1 MKSEPEKIQLPDHD
15 YSKKWWSMLAV
26 GMSVFMGT
34 LDMSIVNVSLPTLV
48 KQLHTDFPTIQWVIL
63 GYVLVVT
70 SLMLGVAR
78 LGDMYSKKT
87 LFIWGIIVFTIGSL
101 LCGTSPGVSWL
112 IAFRV
117 IQGFGAV
124 IMQALG
130 AAIIVEIFPPYE
142 RGRAMGLIGTTVSIG
157 IATGPALGGL
167 IIGLIGWRWIFLIN
181 VPVGVI
187 TLSATI
193 NLVPS
198 FSPRERNQ
206 RFDLIGA
213 LIMLVTLL
221 CFALGMTL
229 GQQEGFKNQMV
240 LGLLFVAGAG
250 VMIFLLTEKRVAQPM
265 VELGLFRDMLFSLS
279 LFMGFLSFITLG
291 GTFLLP
297 FFLELVKGYTPQ
309 KVGFLMMVTPVLMG
323 IISPLSGSLSDRF
336 GTRGISLIGLLM
348 IFGGCLSISTLR
360 ADVTIMGYLLRV
372 APIGLGMGF
381 FQSPNNSAI
390 MGAVPPQRLG
400 VASGLMALSRNL
412 GQTAGIPL
420 MGSIFIAAAIS
431 SAQFDRV
438 TPITELPRQALV
450 DGVTGTYS
458 IAAYVILFSTILAV
472 AGLWL
477 DKKQTA
483 VNGSHG
489 HRPLNIK

>member
-1 MKSEPEKIQLPDHD
+1 MDED
-15 YSKKWWSMLAV
+15 YSNKWWSMLAV

-48 KQLHTDFPTIQWVIL
+48 KQLNTDFPTIQWVIL

-70 SLMLGVAR
+70 SLMLGAAR
-78 LGDMYSKKT
+78 LGDMVRKKT
-87 LFIWGIIVFTIGSL
+87 LFTWGIIVFTIGSL
-101 LCGTSPGVSWL
+101 LCGISPGVNWL

-117 IQGFGAV
+117 IQGCGAV
-124 IMQALG
+124 MMQALG
-130 AAIIVEIFPPYE
+130 AAIIVEVFPPNE

-187 TLSATI
+187 TLLATI
-193 NLVPS
+193 HYVPS
-198 FSPRERNQ
+198 SSPHERNQ

-213 LIMLVTLL
+213 FIMLVTLI

-229 GQQEGFKNQMV
+229 GQQAGFKSQRV
-240 LGLLFVAGAG
+240 LAL
-250 VMIFLLTEKRVAQPM
+250 LLTAGTGAIIFIFAEKRMAQPM
-265 VELGLFRDMLFSLS
+265 IELGLFKDLLFSLS

-297 FFLELVKGYTPQ
+297 FFLELVKGYPPQ
-309 KVGFLMMVTPVLMG
+309 KVGFLMMATPVLMG
-323 IISPLSGSLSDRF
+323 IISPISGSLSDRF

-360 ADVTIMGYLLRV
+360 ADVTIWGYLLRV

-390 MGAVPPQRLG
+390 MGAVPTQRLG

-412 GQTAGIPL
+412 GQTTGIPL
-420 MGSIFIAAAIS
+420 MGTIFIATAIS
-431 SAQFDRV
+431 SAKLVRFTHV
-438 TPITELPRQALV
+438 TKLPRQALV

-458 IAAYVILFSTILAV
+458 MAAYVILFSTILAV
-472 AGLWL
+472 AALWL
-477 DKKQTA
+477 DKKQTG
-483 VNGSHG
+483 VDRSY
-489 HRPLNIK
+489 RQQPSFIKQNPERR